1 MATLYGKGRGKS
13 GSHAPRGEKPYWSNL
28 KAKEVEELVVELA
41 NKEIKPVKMG
51 LILRDS
57 YGVYSV
63 KAITGKKIKKIL
75 EEKGIEVEP
84 YDIIRIERRIKV
96 LKKHLEKNKKDTRA
110 KRGLQLTEAKLR
122 RLKKYYKKKRKEK
135 KKKS

>member
-1 MATLYGKGRGKS
+1 MATLYGRGRGKAR
-13 GSHAPRGEKPYWSNL
+13 SHAPKPEKYHWFNMKP
-28 KAKEVEELVVELA
+28 EEIEKLVVDLA
-41 NKEIKPVKMG
+41 EKGLSLSKIG

-57 YGVYSV
+57 YGVYSI

-84 YDIIRIERRIKV
+84 YELVALEKRIKA

-122 RLKKYYKKKRKEK
+122 RLQKYYKKKAK
-135 KKKS
+135 K